1 MSAPTARK
9 PRKPRTTHAVKVMDN
24 FEPIE
29 LPALT
34 ASSLTDTVCLF
45 VIDGREFHVPAKPR
59 AVLAIRYLRD
69 LRRKGADHATAA
81 LLEGLLGPD
90 GLDGLCEYEDLTQ
103 DQFKD
108 IMQAAQRL
116 TMGAMEDE
124 GNSSGSDK

>member
-1 MSAPTARK
+1 MTAARARK
-9 PRKPRTTHAVKVMDN
+9 PHPTHNVEVLED

-29 LPALT
+29 LPAST

-45 VIDGREFHVPAKPR
+45 KIDGREFHVPAQPR

-69 LRRKGADHATAA
+69 LKRKGQDVAVAS

-90 GLDGLCEYEDLTQ
+90 GLDGLCDYEDLSKE
-103 DQFKD
+103 QFQS

-124 GNSSGSDK
+124 GNSNGSGK